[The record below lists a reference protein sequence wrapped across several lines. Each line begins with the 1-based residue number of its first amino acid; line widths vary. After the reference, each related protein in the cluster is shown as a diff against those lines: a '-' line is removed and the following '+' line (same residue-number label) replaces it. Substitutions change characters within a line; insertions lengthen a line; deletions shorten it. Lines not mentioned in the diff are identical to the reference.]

1 MRNLN
6 TEKCNAVYEL
16 MRIMSG
22 TKNISYAFIGD
33 EKVNKIFGLSYN
45 SIIEINKLS
54 HEKQSSHEQL
64 YWVLEFR
71 IDSGFY

>member
-22 TKNISYAFIGD
+22 TCFSLIFL
-33 EKVNKIFGLSYN
+33 KI
-45 SIIEINKLS
+45 
-54 HEKQSSHEQL
+54 Q
-64 YWVLEFR
+64 
-71 IDSGFY
+71 

>member
-22 TKNISYAFIGD
+22 TKKTLGRL
-33 EKVNKIFGLSYN
+33 KNK
-45 SIIEINKLS
+45 NKKFM
-54 HEKQSSHEQL
+54 EMSSKIQIRNVRNL
-64 YWVLEFR
+64 QR
-71 IDSGFY
+71 KKT

>member
-22 TKNISYAFIGD
+22 TETERYLIDVD
-33 EKVNKIFGLSYN
+33 EVYHSCKIKVIKKI
-45 SIIEINKLS
+45 
-54 HEKQSSHEQL
+54 
-64 YWVLEFR
+64 
-71 IDSGFY
+71 